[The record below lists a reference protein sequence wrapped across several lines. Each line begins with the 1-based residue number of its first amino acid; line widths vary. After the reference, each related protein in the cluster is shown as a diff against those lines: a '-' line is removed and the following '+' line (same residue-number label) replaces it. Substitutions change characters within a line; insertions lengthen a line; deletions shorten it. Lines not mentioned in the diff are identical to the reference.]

1 MAWTKKA
8 DFMRFGGVMSRKK
21 KRTKRG
27 SDEIEF
33 DLDKLSEYM
42 HGLKPGQ
49 YAYVDEMIRKCAP
62 KQELEMREMSD
73 EGEDN
78 K

>member
-1 MAWTKKA
+1 
-8 DFMRFGGVMSRKK
+8 
-21 KRTKRG
+21 
-27 SDEIEF
+27 
-33 DLDKLSEYM
+33 M